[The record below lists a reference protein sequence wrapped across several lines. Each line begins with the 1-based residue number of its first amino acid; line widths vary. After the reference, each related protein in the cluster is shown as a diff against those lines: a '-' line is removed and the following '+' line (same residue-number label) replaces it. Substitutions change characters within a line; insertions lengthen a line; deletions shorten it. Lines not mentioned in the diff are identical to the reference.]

1 MHIKIAQSDDWRTDY
16 DGYLKAVPSLTR
28 PDSSDDEPYED
39 IVSPMRQ
46 PPPTGQSTVDRRPQ
60 AKPSVAAPPIPAR
73 VPTKKSTQARNK
85 PIVTGSKDIPHPNSM
100 AACIAELTKFNVTDD
115 SRRDVDARPRVAVI
129 SPQQPVSLVSPRIA
143 TRTPSSLPAAQSRS
157 AVPHRAAGR
166 PPAATPTR
174 RPNKGPTPTLG
185 TVSQTSST
193 AAAFVDADDDILC
206 RDVRTLNTEEVAVCM
221 QQLKMSEYADDL
233 LDKDVDGE
241 MLTSLDETILVDE
254 FGFSK
259 FNARKLM
266 KFVKDGY
273 RPRTGTT
280 GGSKM

>member
-1 MHIKIAQSDDWRTDY
+1 MHINIAQSDDWRTDY

-28 PDSSDDEPYED
+28 PDPSEDELYED
-39 IVSPMRQ
+39 IVA
-46 PPPTGQSTVDRRPQ
+46 V
-60 AKPSVAAPPIPAR
+60 PPIPAR
-73 VPTKKSTQARNK
+73 VPTKKKSTPARNI
-85 PIVTGSKDIPHPNSM
+85 PIATGSKDIPHPNSM
-100 AACIAELTKFNVTDD
+100 AACIAELKKFNVSDD
-115 SRRDVDARPRVAVI
+115 SRRDVDASTPVATI
-129 SPQQPVSLVSPRIA
+129 SPQPPTSLVPHHGII
-143 TRTPSSLPAAQSRS
+143 RTPSSLPAAQSRS
-157 AVPHRAAGR
+157 AVPHLGAGR
-166 PPAATPTR
+166 PSAATPAR
-174 RPNKGPTPTLG
+174 RPNDGPRPTLG

-206 RDVRTLNTEEVAVCM
+206 RDVRSLNTEEVAVCM

-259 FNARKLM
+259 FNAKKLM

-273 RPRTGTT
+273 RPRTGALRLTSA
-280 GGSKM
+280 SKV